1 MPPIFIFE
9 VIMIATNMKQPVKQ
23 EQVKKDEGLKYDE
36 GKTRFDL
43 VDPEFEELVAK
54 VMTFGANK
62 YKPNSWQNVEDP
74 VNRYYAALRRHINA
88 WRKGEKIDPESK
100 LPHLAHVA
108 VNAMFLLHY
117 ETTPEVK

>member
-1 MPPIFIFE
+1 
-9 VIMIATNMKQPVKQ
+9 MIATNMKQPVKQ